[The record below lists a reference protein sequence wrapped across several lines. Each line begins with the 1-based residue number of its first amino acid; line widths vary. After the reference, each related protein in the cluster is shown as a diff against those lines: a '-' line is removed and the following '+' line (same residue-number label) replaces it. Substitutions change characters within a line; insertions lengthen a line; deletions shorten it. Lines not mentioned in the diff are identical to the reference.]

1 MCKERV
7 LFIDV
12 DGVLN
17 DLQFDKRN
25 VGFFDVKKIKMLA
38 KIVEATKARIVL
50 SSTWRYLKDC
60 DEKKEPQAANMWKC
74 LNNTFTKYGMQISD
88 ITPVIDGN
96 RPKEISEYLKTH
108 ENLSWCSIEDDFSAA
123 DYEKYGISEY
133 LVQTKYFVNKS
144 ADGGLKEEHI
154 EKVMQIFKE
163 QEKER
168 GNEHAVIQES

>member
-123 DYEKYGISEY
+123 DYEKYGISEEE
-133 LVQTKYFVNKS
+133 LSKYN
-144 ADGGLKEEHI
+144 DLKDHI